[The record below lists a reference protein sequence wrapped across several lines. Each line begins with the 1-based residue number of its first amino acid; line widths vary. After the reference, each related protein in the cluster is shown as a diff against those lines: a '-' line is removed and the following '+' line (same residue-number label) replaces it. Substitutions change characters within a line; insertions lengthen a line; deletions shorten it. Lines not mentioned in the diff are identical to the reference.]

1 MIKPIRKVLVANRGE
16 IAIRVM
22 RTCKDLGIATV
33 AVYSEADIVA
43 PHVQYADEAVL
54 LGPAPSSQSYLV
66 MDKILAA
73 AKQTGAD
80 AIHPGYGFLS
90 ENVTFSRRCKE
101 EGIIFIGPDP
111 TSIEMMGDKTK
122 ARELMEAA
130 GVPLPPGTTTALV
143 DIDEARSVA
152 SNIGYPV
159 LVKAAAGGGGK
170 GMRIIHD
177 PADFESGIRQ
187 AKSEALNAFGDD
199 RVYVEKYLE
208 MPRHVEVQIMA
219 DRHGNVVHFYDRECS
234 IQRRHQKVVEEAP
247 CAFISDKLRSK
258 MTAAAVT
265 AARQCDYVGA
275 GTVEFLVDKH
285 HNYYFLEMNTRLQ
298 VEHPITELI
307 TGADLVKLQILVA
320 EGHPLPLKQEDISI
334 NGHAIECRVS
344 AEDPANQFL
353 PSIGQLT
360 RHRVPTGPGV
370 RVDSGVE
377 EGQEVSINYDPLL
390 TKLCTW
396 GSDRQQAID
405 RMKRALDEYHIE
417 GCRTTIPFCHFV
429 MEHPKFVEAH
439 YDTHFIKDYFKG
451 GPDLDRLEEVGGAEM
466 AALVAGLLHA
476 NESAKMRKGSGVGST
491 GAGAGASG
499 AGASGSGVNGHSGW
513 WTKRRS

>member
-1 MIKPIRKVLVANRGE
+1 MITPIRKVLIANRGE

-22 RTCKDLGIATV
+22 RTCKDLGIPTV
-33 AVYSEADIVA
+33 AVYSEADVVA

-54 LGPAPSSQSYLV
+54 IGPPPSNQSYLV
-66 MDKILAA
+66 MDKIIAA
-73 AKQTGAD
+73 AKQTGAN

-90 ENVTFSRRCKE
+90 ENATFSKRCKA

-111 TSIEMMGDKTK
+111 ESIDMMGDKTK

-143 DIDEARSVA
+143 DIEEARTVA
-152 SNIGYPV
+152 SSIGYPV

-177 PADFESGIRQ
+177 PADFESGIRS

-219 DRHGNVVHFYDRECS
+219 DRHGNVLHFYDRECS

-247 CAFISDKLRSK
+247 CAFISDELRSK
-258 MTAAAVT
+258 MTTAAIT
-265 AARQCDYVGA
+265 AARQCNYVGA
-275 GTVEFLVDKH
+275 GNVEFLVDKH
-285 HNYYFLEMNTRLQ
+285 LNYYFLEMNTRLQ

-307 TGADLVKLQILVA
+307 TGADLVRLQIMVA
-320 EGHPLPLKQEDISI
+320 EGHPLPLKQEDIKVR
-334 NGHAIECRVS
+334 GHAIECRVC

-360 RHRVPTGPGV
+360 RHRIPMGPGV

-396 GSDRQQAID
+396 GSDRKQAID

-417 GCRTTIPFCHFV
+417 GCRTTIPFCYFV
-429 MEHPKFVEAH
+429 MGHPKFIAAQ
-439 YDTHFIKDYFKG
+439 YDTHFNKDYFKG
-451 GPDLDRLEEVGGAEM
+451 APDMDRLNEVGGPEM
-466 AALVAGLLHA
+466 VALVAALMHA
-476 NESAKMRKGSGVGST
+476 QTAGRKHQSNGKATASAPVL
-491 GAGAGASG
+491 AGEM
-499 AGASGSGVNGHSGW
+499 SGW
-513 WTKRRS
+513 WMKRRS

>member
-1 MIKPIRKVLVANRGE
+1 MIIPIRKVLVANRGE

-22 RTCKDLGIATV
+22 RTCRDMGIATV
-33 AVYSEADIVA
+33 AVYSEADA
-43 PHVQYADEAVL
+43 LASHVQYADESIL
-54 LGPAPSSQSYLV
+54 IGPAPSNQSYLV
-66 MDKILAA
+66 VDRIIEA
-73 AKQTGAD
+73 AKKTGAD

-90 ENVTFSRRCKE
+90 ENAGFSKRCQD
-101 EGIIFIGPDP
+101 EGIRFIGPP
-111 TSIEMMGDKTK
+111 PSSIEMMGDKTR

-130 GVPLPPGTTTALV
+130 QVPLPPGTTTALN
-143 DIDEARSVA
+143 DIEEARQIA
-152 SNIGYPV
+152 DRIGYPV

-177 PADFESGIRQ
+177 PSDFESGIRQ
-187 AKSEALNAFGDD
+187 AKSEALNAFSDD

-208 MPRHVEVQIMA
+208 MPRHVEVQVMA
-219 DRHGNVVHFYDRECS
+219 DQYGNVVHFYDRECS

-247 CAFISDKLRSK
+247 CAFITDELRQK

-265 AARQCDYVGA
+265 AAKECGYVGA

-285 HNYYFLEMNTRLQ
+285 HNFYFLEMNTRLQ

-307 TGADLVKLQILVA
+307 TGVDLVELMIRVA
-320 EGHPLPLKQEDISI
+320 EGHPLPMKQEDIHI
-334 NGHAIECRVS
+334 KGHAIECRVC
-344 AEDPANQFL
+344 AEDPAENFL
-353 PSIGQLT
+353 PSVGVLT

-390 TKLCTW
+390 TKLCTY
-396 GSDRQQAID
+396 GKDRSQAID

-429 MEHPKFVEAH
+429 MEHPRFIQAH
-439 YDTHFIKDYFKG
+439 YDTHFIKDFFNG
-451 GPDLDRLEEVGGAEM
+451 AQDLNRMDESNGHEI
-466 AALVAGLLHA
+466 AALAAALLYQTRNGMA
-476 NESAKMRKGSGVGST
+476 TGNGAQSNGVD
-491 GAGAGASG
+491 AS
-499 AGASGSGVNGHSGW
+499 SERTTW
-513 WTKRRS
+513 WMKRRN

>member
-1 MIKPIRKVLVANRGE
+1 MITPIHKVLVANRGE

-22 RTCKDLGIATV
+22 RTCKDLGILTV
-33 AVYSEADIVA
+33 AVYSDADIVA
-43 PHVQYADEAVL
+43 PHVQYADESVHI
-54 LGPAPSSQSYLV
+54 GPPPSSQSYLV
-66 MDKILAA
+66 MDKIIAA
-73 AKQTGAD
+73 AKLTGAN

-90 ENVTFSRRCKE
+90 ENSIFSTRCKA
-101 EGIIFIGPDP
+101 EGIIFIGPDSE
-111 TSIEMMGDKTK
+111 SINMMGDKTK

-143 DIDEARSVA
+143 DIEEARTVA
-152 SNIGYPV
+152 NSIGYPV

-177 PADFESGIRQ
+177 PADFEAGIRS

-219 DRHGNVVHFYDRECS
+219 DRYGNVVHFYDRECS

-247 CAFISDKLRSK
+247 CAFISAELRTK
-258 MTAAAVT
+258 MTTAAIT
-265 AARQCDYVGA
+265 AARQCNYVGA

-285 HNYYFLEMNTRLQ
+285 LNYYFLEMNTRLQ

-307 TGADLVKLQILVA
+307 TGVDLVKLQLLVA
-320 EGHPLPLKQEDISI
+320 EGHPLPLKQDDIKI
-334 NGHAIECRVS
+334 RGHAIECRVC

-360 RHRVPTGPGV
+360 RHRIPMGPGV

-417 GCRTTIPFCHFV
+417 GCRTTIPFCYFV
-429 MEHPKFVEAH
+429 MGHPKFIEAQ

-451 GPDLDRLEEVGGAEM
+451 ASDIDRLDEVGGPNM
-466 AALVAGLLHA
+466 AALVAGLIHA
-476 NESAKMRKGSGVGST
+476 HNAAQKYQVSGKSTT
-491 GAGAGASG
+491 GAMVAAGDT
-499 AGASGSGVNGHSGW
+499 SGW
-513 WTKRRS
+513 WLKRRS

>member
-1 MIKPIRKVLVANRGE
+1 MITPIRKVLVANRGE

-22 RTCKDLGIATV
+22 RTCRDMGIATV
-33 AVYSEADIVA
+33 AVYSEADVVA
-43 PHVQYADEAVL
+43 PHVQYADESVL
-54 LGPAPSSQSYLV
+54 IGPAPSNQSYLV
-66 MDKILAA
+66 VDRIIEA
-73 AKQTGAD
+73 AKRTGAD

-90 ENVTFSRRCKE
+90 ENAGFSKRCQD
-101 EGIIFIGPDP
+101 EGIIFIGPP
-111 TSIEMMGDKTK
+111 PSAIEMMGDKTR

-130 GVPLPPGTTTALV
+130 NVPLPPGTTTALV
-143 DIDEARSVA
+143 DIEEARQIA
-152 SNIGYPV
+152 DRIGYPV

-177 PADFESGIRQ
+177 PNDFESGIRQ

-199 RVYVEKYLE
+199 RVYVEKYLQ
-208 MPRHVEVQIMA
+208 MPRHVEVQVMA

-247 CAFISDKLRSK
+247 CAFISEELRHQ
-258 MTAAAVT
+258 MTSAAVT
-265 AARQCDYVGA
+265 AARECGYVGA

-285 HNYYFLEMNTRLQ
+285 HNFYFLEMNTRLQ

-307 TGADLVKLQILVA
+307 TGVDLVELMIRVA
-320 EGHPLPLKQEDISI
+320 EGHPLPMKQEDIRI
-334 NGHAIECRVS
+334 KGHAIECRVC
-344 AEDPANQFL
+344 AEDPAENFL
-353 PSIGQLT
+353 PSVGKLT

-390 TKLCTW
+390 TKLCTY
-396 GSDRQQAID
+396 GKDRTQAID

-429 MEHPKFVEAH
+429 MEHPKFIEAH
-439 YDTHFIKDYFKG
+439 YDTHFIKDYF
-451 GPDLDRLEEVGGAEM
+451 RGAEDLNRM
-466 AALVAGLLHA
+466 DEGSGQEVAALAAALLYHSANGMATGNGVPAG
-476 NESAKMRKGSGVGST
+476 GVEVPSDRT
-491 GAGAGASG
+491 A
-499 AGASGSGVNGHSGW
+499 W
-513 WTKRRS
+513 WMKRRS

>member
-1 MIKPIRKVLVANRGE
+1 MITPIHKVLIANRGE

-22 RTCKDLGIATV
+22 RTCKDLGIPTV
-33 AVYSEADIVA
+33 AVYSEADVVA

-54 LGPAPSSQSYLV
+54 IGPPPSSQSYLV
-66 MDKILAA
+66 MDKIIAA
-73 AKQTGAD
+73 AKQTGAN

-90 ENVTFSRRCKE
+90 ENSTFSKRCKA

-111 TSIEMMGDKTK
+111 ESIDMMGDKTK

-143 DIDEARSVA
+143 DIEEARMVA

-170 GMRIIHD
+170 GMRIIYD
-177 PADFESGIRQ
+177 PADFESGIRS

-247 CAFISDKLRSK
+247 CAFISDELRSK
-258 MTAAAVT
+258 MTTAAVT
-265 AARQCDYVGA
+265 AAKQCNYVGA
-275 GTVEFLVDKH
+275 GTVEFLIDKH
-285 HNYYFLEMNTRLQ
+285 LNYYFLEMNTRLQ

-307 TGADLVKLQILVA
+307 TGADLVKLQIMVA
-320 EGHPLPLKQEDISI
+320 EGHPLPVKQDDIKI
-334 NGHAIECRVS
+334 KGHAIECRVC
-344 AEDPANQFL
+344 AEDPAEQFL
-353 PSIGQLT
+353 PSIGKLT

-417 GCRTTIPFCHFV
+417 GCRTTIPFCYFV
-429 MEHPKFVEAH
+429 MGHPNFVEAH

-451 GPDLDRLEEVGGAEM
+451 ASDMDRLDEVGGPEV
-466 AALVAGLLHA
+466 AALVAGLMHDAAGNRNSQQNGKVAAHA
-476 NESAKMRKGSGVGST
+476 KVP
-491 GAGAGASG
+491 AGGM
-499 AGASGSGVNGHSGW
+499 SGW
-513 WTKRRS
+513 WMKRRS

>member
-1 MIKPIRKVLVANRGE
+1 MITPIRKVLVANRSE

-22 RTCKDLGIATV
+22 RTCRDMGIATV
-33 AVYSEADIVA
+33 AVYSEADVIA
-43 PHVQYADEAVL
+43 PHVQYADESVL
-54 LGPAPSSQSYLV
+54 IGPAPSNQSYLV
-66 MDKILAA
+66 VDRIIEA
-73 AKQTGAD
+73 AKKTGAD

-90 ENVTFSRRCKE
+90 ENAGFSKRCQD
-101 EGIIFIGPDP
+101 EGIIFIGPP
-111 TSIEMMGDKTK
+111 PSAIEMMGDKTK

-130 GVPLPPGTTTALV
+130 NVPLPPGTTTALT
-143 DIDEARSVA
+143 DIEEARQIA
-152 SNIGYPV
+152 ERIGYPV

-187 AKSEALNAFGDD
+187 AKSEALNAFSDD

-208 MPRHVEVQIMA
+208 MPRHVEVQVMA

-247 CAFISDKLRSK
+247 CAFISDELRQK
-258 MTAAAVT
+258 MTSAAVT
-265 AARQCDYVGA
+265 AARECGYVGA

-285 HNYYFLEMNTRLQ
+285 LNFYFLEMNTRLQ

-307 TGADLVKLQILVA
+307 TGVDLVELMIRVA
-320 EGHPLPLKQEDISI
+320 EGHPLPMKQEDIHI
-334 NGHAIECRVS
+334 KGHAIECRVC
-344 AEDPANQFL
+344 AEDPAENFL
-353 PSIGQLT
+353 PSVGVLT

-390 TKLCTW
+390 TKLCTY
-396 GSDRQQAID
+396 GKDRTQAID

-429 MEHPKFVEAH
+429 MEHPKFIEAH
-439 YDTHFIKDYFKG
+439 YDTHFIKDYFRG
-451 GPDLDRLEEVGGAEM
+451 AADLNRMDESTGQDVAALAAALLYHSRNGIATGNGVLVGGLEAP
-466 AALVAGLLHA
+466 VDRT
-476 NESAKMRKGSGVGST
+476 N
-491 GAGAGASG
+491 
-499 AGASGSGVNGHSGW
+499 W
-513 WTKRRS
+513 WMKRRS

>member
-1 MIKPIRKVLVANRGE
+1 MITPIRKVLVANRGE

-22 RTCKDLGIATV
+22 RTCKDLGIPTV
-33 AVYSEADIVA
+33 AVYSEADVVA

-54 LGPAPSSQSYLV
+54 IGPPPSSQSYLV
-66 MDKILAA
+66 MDKIIAA
-73 AKQTGAD
+73 AKKTGAN

-90 ENVTFSRRCKE
+90 ENATFSKRCKA
-101 EGIIFIGPDP
+101 EGIIFIGPDAE
-111 TSIEMMGDKTK
+111 SIDMMGDKTK

-143 DIDEARSVA
+143 DIEEARTVA
-152 SNIGYPV
+152 NSIGYPV

-177 PADFESGIRQ
+177 PADFESGIRS

-247 CAFISDKLRSK
+247 CAFISDEMRSK

-265 AARQCDYVGA
+265 AARQCNYVGA

-285 HNYYFLEMNTRLQ
+285 LNYYFLEMNTRLQ

-307 TGADLVKLQILVA
+307 TGADLVKLQLLVA
-320 EGHPLPLKQEDISI
+320 EGHPLPLKQEDINI
-334 NGHAIECRVS
+334 KGHAIECRVC

-353 PSIGQLT
+353 PSIGRLV
-360 RHRVPTGPGV
+360 RHRVPMGPGV

-417 GCRTTIPFCHFV
+417 GCRTTIPFCYFV
-429 MEHPKFVEAH
+429 MGHPKFIEAQ
-439 YDTHFIKDYFKG
+439 YDTHFIKDFFKG
-451 GPDLDRLEEVGGAEM
+451 APDMDRLDEVGGPEM
-466 AALVAGLLHA
+466 AALVAGLMHA
-476 NESAKMRKGSGVGST
+476 QATSRKQQSNGSS
-491 GAGAGASG
+491 ASG
-499 AGASGSGVNGHSGW
+499 APAMAAEMSGW
-513 WTKRRS
+513 WMKRRS